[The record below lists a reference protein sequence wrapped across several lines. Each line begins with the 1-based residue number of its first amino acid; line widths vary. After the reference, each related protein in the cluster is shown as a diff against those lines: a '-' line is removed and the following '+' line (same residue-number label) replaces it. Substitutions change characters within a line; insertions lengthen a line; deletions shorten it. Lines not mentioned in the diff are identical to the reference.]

1 MTNKYNLLTATMTVL
16 VLSGSA
22 FAQGVPAGAADHGAH
37 HGAAPIPSERASP
50 PSEAAPTA
58 SDPPSVAPAPATR
71 EQPAMDHGEMQMQG
85 GSPPPDAR
93 DPHAYSDGFVR
104 GSGKYS
110 LEPGFRLRLGDEHRY
125 GALLVNRL
133 ERSYGKDDNATAF
146 DAQAWFG
153 TSYNRLV
160 VKAEGERSRGALE
173 HARTELL
180 WGHALTAYFDA
191 QLGIRYDSGEGPNR
205 EWLAVGIQGLAPYWF
220 ELDAAAYLG
229 AGGRTALRFEAE
241 YELLITQRLIL
252 QPRIELNAYG
262 KSDPDRGIGSGLS
275 DVAAGLRLR
284 YEITR
289 QFAPYIGVEWVS
301 RYGETKDLLR
311 EAGGRGSDTRLVA
324 GVRFWF

>member
-22 FAQGVPAGAADHGAH
+22 FAQGASAGAVDHGAH

-71 EQPAMDHGEMQMQG
+71 EQPAIDHGEMQMQG

-125 GALLVNRL
+125 SALLMNRL
-133 ERSYGKDDNATAF
+133 ERSYGKDDNATIY

-153 TSYNRLV
+153 TTYDRLV
-160 VKAEGERSRGALE
+160 VKAEGERSRGMLE

-180 WGHALTAYFDA
+180 WGHALAAYWDA

-205 EWLAVGIQGLAPYWF
+205 EWLALGTQGLAPYWF
-220 ELDAAAYLG
+220 ELDATAYLG
-229 AGGRTALRFEAE
+229 SNGRTALRFEAE
-241 YELLITQRLIL
+241 YELLLTQRLIL
-252 QPRIELNAYG
+252 QPRIEANAYG
-262 KSDPDRGIGSGLS
+262 KSDRERGIGSGLS
-275 DVAAGLRLR
+275 DVAAGFRLR
-284 YEITR
+284 YEIRR
-289 QFAPYIGVEWVS
+289 QFAPYVGIEWVR
-301 RYGETKDLLR
+301 RYGDTKDLVR
-311 EAGGRGSDTRLVA
+311 AAGGRGDDTRLVA
-324 GVRFWF
+324 GLRFWF

>member
-1 MTNKYNLLTATMTVL
+1 MTNKYNFLAATATVL

-22 FAQGVPAGAADHGAH
+22 FAQGDPGRAGDHGAH

-133 ERSYGKDDNATAF
+133 ERSYGEDDNATAY
-146 DAQAWFG
+146 DAQAWLG
-153 TSYNRLV
+153 TSYDRLV
-160 VKAEGERSRGALE
+160 VKAEGERSSGELE

-180 WGHALTAYFDA
+180 LGHALTAYWDA

-220 ELDAAAYLG
+220 ELDATAYLG
-229 AGGRTALRFEAE
+229 SNGRTALRLEAD
-241 YELLITQRLIL
+241 YELLVTQRLIL
-252 QPRIELNAYG
+252 QPRIEANAYG
-262 KSDPDRGIGSGLS
+262 KSDRERGIGSGLS

-289 QFAPYIGVEWVS
+289 QFAPYVGVEWVR
-301 RYGETKDLLR
+301 RYGETEDLAR
-311 EAGGRGSDTRLVA
+311 EAGGRSDDTRLVA
-324 GVRFWF
+324 GIRFWF

>member
-1 MTNKYNLLTATMTVL
+1 MTNKYNFLTATMVVL

-22 FAQGVPAGAADHGAH
+22 FAQGAPAGAAEHGAH
-37 HGAAPIPSERASP
+37 QGAAPMPSERASP
-50 PSEAAPTA
+50 PQEAAPTA

-71 EQPAMDHGEMQMQG
+71 EQPAMDHGEMQMKG

-133 ERSYGKDDNATAF
+133 ERGYGKDANATAY

-153 TSYNRLV
+153 TSYDRLV
-160 VKAEGERSRGALE
+160 VKAEGERSRGELE

-180 WGHALTAYFDA
+180 WGRALSPYWDGQF
-191 QLGIRYDSGEGPNR
+191 GIRYDSGEGHNR
-205 EWLAVGIQGLAPYWF
+205 EWLAIGIQGLAPYWF
-220 ELDAAAYLG
+220 ELDATAYLG
-229 AGGRTALRFEAE
+229 ANGRTALRFEAE
-241 YELLITQRLIL
+241 YELLVTQRLIL
-252 QPRIELNAYG
+252 QPRVEVNAYG
-262 KSDPDRGIGSGLS
+262 KSDRDRGIGSGLS

-289 QFAPYIGVEWVS
+289 QFAPYIGVEWV
-301 RYGETKDLLR
+301 RKYGETQDLVR
-311 EAGGRGSDTRLVA
+311 DAGGRSNDTRLVA
-324 GVRFWF
+324 GLRFWF

>member
-22 FAQGVPAGAADHGAH
+22 FAQGASAGAVDHGAH

-71 EQPAMDHGEMQMQG
+71 EQPAIDHGEMQMQG

-125 GALLVNRL
+125 SALLMNRL
-133 ERSYGKDDNATAF
+133 ERSYGKDDNATIY

-153 TSYNRLV
+153 TTYDRLV
-160 VKAEGERSRGALE
+160 VKAEGERSRGMLE

-180 WGHALTAYFDA
+180 WGHALAAYWDA

-205 EWLAVGIQGLAPYWF
+205 EWLALGIQGLAPYWF
-220 ELDAAAYLG
+220 ELDATAYLG
-229 AGGRTALRFEAE
+229 SNGRTALRFEAE
-241 YELLITQRLIL
+241 YELLLTQRLIL
-252 QPRIELNAYG
+252 QPRIEANAYG
-262 KSDPDRGIGSGLS
+262 KSDRERGIGSGLS
-275 DVAAGLRLR
+275 DVAAGFRLR
-284 YEITR
+284 YEIRR
-289 QFAPYIGVEWVS
+289 QFAPYVGIEWVR
-301 RYGETKDLLR
+301 RYGDTKDLVR
-311 EAGGRGSDTRLVA
+311 AAGGRGDDTRLVA
-324 GVRFWF
+324 GLRFWF

>member
-1 MTNKYNLLTATMTVL
+1 MRNRSNLLAATATVL
-16 VLSGSA
+16 ALSTSA
-22 FAQGVPAGAADHGAH
+22 FAQ
-37 HGAAPIPSERASP
+37 S
-50 PSEAAPTA
+50 
-58 SDPPSVAPAPATR
+58 
-71 EQPAMDHGEMQMQG
+71 

-93 DPHAYSDGFVR
+93 DPHAWSDGFVR

-110 LEPGFRLRLGDEHRY
+110 LEPGYRLRLGDEHRY

-133 ERSYGKDDNATAF
+133 ERSYGEDDNATVY

-153 TSYNRLV
+153 TNYDRLV

-180 WGHALTAYFDA
+180 WGHALTAYWDA
-191 QLGIRYDSGEGPNR
+191 QLGIRSDSGEGPNR

-220 ELDAAAYLG
+220 ELDATAYFG
-229 AGGRTALRFEAE
+229 SNGRTALRLEAD
-241 YELLITQRLIL
+241 YELLLTQRLIL
-252 QPRIELNAYG
+252 QPRIEANAYG
-262 KSDPDRGIGSGLS
+262 KSDRERAIGSGLS

-289 QFAPYIGVEWVS
+289 QFAPYVGIEWVR
-301 RYGETKDLLR
+301 RYGETRDLVR
-311 EAGGRGSDTRLVA
+311 EGGGRGNDTRLVA